1 MKRAVITG
9 AGVVSPIGTGKD
21 EMWKNIKD
29 GVCGVKR
36 ITKFDPAEFACQ
48 IAATIDDFDP
58 SLYMEKKEAKRMD
71 LFTQYAV
78 AASKMAIE
86 DANLN
91 LDSIDKDRFGVMIGS
106 GVGGID
112 TVCEQHEK
120 LMTKGPSKVSPFMI
134 PMMISNMAV
143 GQVAMRFGCRGVNLT
158 TVSACASGTDAIGCA
173 LNAIRK
179 GDAEI
184 ILAGGADATI
194 NRLALAGFSS
204 MKALTTNNDNPETA
218 CCPFDANRDGFI
230 MGEGSGIVLIEEYEH
245 AKARGAN
252 IIAEL
257 VGYGSTNDAFH
268 MTAPAPGG
276 EGGARCM
283 AA

>member
-179 GDAEI
+179 GDADI

-204 MKALTTNNDNPETA
+204 MKALTTN
-218 CCPFDANRDGFI
+218 
-230 MGEGSGIVLIEEYEH
+230 
-245 AKARGAN
+245 
-252 IIAEL
+252 
-257 VGYGSTNDAFH
+257 
-268 MTAPAPGG
+268 
-276 EGGARCM
+276 
-283 AA
+283 